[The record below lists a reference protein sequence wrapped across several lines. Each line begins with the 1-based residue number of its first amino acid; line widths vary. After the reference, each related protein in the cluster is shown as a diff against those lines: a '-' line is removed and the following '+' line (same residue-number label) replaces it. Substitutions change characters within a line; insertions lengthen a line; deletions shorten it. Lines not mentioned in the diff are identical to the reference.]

1 MTDEV
6 DDGINDGINDG
17 ITREQMYTPPF
28 TVSAKAIN
36 LIAEISA
43 QIERYSIRMEQS
55 DSLRLRKVNR
65 VKTVHSS
72 LAIEGNSLS
81 EGDVTAILE
90 GKTVI
95 APQRQILEVKNAL
108 KTYELYSTLDPF
120 SIKDLL
126 KAHYTMMCG
135 LIDEAGIF
143 RKRGVGVFDGANI
156 IHVAPPAERVKG
168 LMEDLFEWLEASSDH
183 LLIRSCVFHYEF
195 EFIHP
200 FSDGNG
206 RTGRLW
212 QSLILGKLN
221 PIFEH
226 LPIENM
232 VYVHQQDYYSAIS
245 QSSSKGDCQPFI
257 DFMLQEILDT
267 LMEHQGKSLYE
278 IGAEYNLS
286 ESEIQALGFIRA
298 DRRITAVKLSEKI
311 GLKPRQAE
319 RILSSLKS
327 KGIIQRDG
335 AKRNGVWNI
344 LV

>member
-1 MTDEV
+1 
-6 DDGINDGINDG
+6 
-17 ITREQMYTPPF
+17 MYTPPF
-28 TVSAKAIN
+28 TISAKAIN

-43 QIERYSIRMEQS
+43 QIERYSIRMEQR
-55 DSLRLRKVNR
+55 DSLRLRKANR
-65 VKTVHSS
+65 VKTIHSS
-72 LAIEGNSLS
+72 LAIEGNILS

-108 KTYELYSTLDPF
+108 KTYELYSSLNPF
-120 SIKDLL
+120 SIEDLL

-143 RKRGVGVFDGANI
+143 RKKRVGVFDGTNI
-156 IHVAPPAERVKG
+156 IHVAPPAERVRD
-168 LMEDLFEWLEASSDH
+168 LMEDLFAWLGTSSDH
-183 LLIRSCVFHYEF
+183 LLVRSCVFHYEF

-212 QSLILGKLN
+212 QSLILGRLN
-221 PIFEH
+221 PLFEH

-232 VYVHQQDYYSAIS
+232 VYTHQEDYYHAIA

-267 LMEHQGKSLYE
+267 LVEHQGKSLDE
-278 IGAEYNLS
+278 IGYGYNLNK
-286 ESEIQALGFIRA
+286 SEIQALGFIRA
-298 DRRITAVKLSEKI
+298 DKRITAAKLAEKI
-311 GLKPRQAE
+311 GVKPRQAE
-319 RILSSLKS
+319 RILLGLKT
-327 KGIIQRDG
+327 KGIIRREG
-335 AKRNGVWNI
+335 ANRNGFWEI
-344 LV
+344 LAK

>member
-1 MTDEV
+1 
-6 DDGINDGINDG
+6 
-17 ITREQMYTPPF
+17 MYTPPF

-43 QIERYSIRMEQS
+43 QIERYSIRMERM
-55 DSLRLRKVNR
+55 DSLMLRKANR
-65 VKTVHSS
+65 IKTVHSS

-95 APQRQILEVKNAL
+95 APQRQILEVRNAL
-108 KTYELYSTLDPF
+108 KTYELYNSLDPF
-120 SIKDLL
+120 SIEDIL
-126 KAHYTMMCG
+126 KAHLSMMCG
-135 LIDEAGIF
+135 LIDDAGIF
-143 RKRGVGVFDGANI
+143 RKKGVGVFDGTNI
-156 IHVAPPAERVKG
+156 IHVAPSAERVKD
-168 LMEDLFEWLEASSDH
+168 LMEDLFAWLRSSSDH

-232 VYVHQQDYYSAIS
+232 VYTHQQDYYNAIY
-245 QSSSKGDCQPFI
+245 QSSSKGDSQPFI

-267 LMEHQGKSLYE
+267 LVEHQEHSVEETGRGHGLNKGE
-278 IGAEYNLS
+278 T
-286 ESEIQALGFIRA
+286 QALEYIKA
-298 DRRITAVKLSEKI
+298 DNRITAVKLAEKL
-311 GLKPRQAE
+311 GMRPRQAE
-319 RILSSLKS
+319 RILFGLKN
-327 KGIIQRDG
+327 KGIIKRIG
-335 AKRNGVWNI
+335 ANRNGFWEI
-344 LV
+344 LAE

>member
-1 MTDEV
+1 
-6 DDGINDGINDG
+6 
-17 ITREQMYTPPF
+17 MYTPPF
-28 TVSAKAIN
+28 TVSSKAIN

-143 RKRGVGVFDGANI
+143 RKRGVGVFDGTNI

-168 LMEDLFEWLEASSDH
+168 LMEDLFEWLGTSSDH
-183 LLIRSCVFHYEF
+183 LLVRSCVFHYEF

-212 QSLILGKLN
+212 QSLIHGKLN

-232 VYVHQQDYYSAIS
+232 VYLHQQDYYSAIS

-267 LMEHQGKSLYE
+267 LVEHQGISVEE
-278 IGAEYNLS
+278 IGCKYDLNKG
-286 ESEIQALGFIRA
+286 EIQALGHIRA
-298 DRRITAVKLSEKI
+298 DKRITAVKLAEKL

-319 RILSSLKS
+319 RILSRLKN
-327 KGIIQRDG
+327 KGIIKRTG
-335 AKRNGVWNI
+335 ANRNGFWEVLADQTI
-344 LV
+344 L